1 MSKRCP
7 RVAFADTEVVVHKT
21 HPPARLQR
29 TTVKQ
34 RGEKP
39 LKTVKG
45 QGEGSLAEKKNW
57 LEENAT
63 KRKRPKQ
70 GGQSKG
76 YSRCR
81 GLWKKQV

>member
-1 MSKRCP
+1 MWEETDMSKQCP

-21 HPPARLQR
+21 HPPAWLQR

-45 QGEGSLAEKKNW
+45 QGEGSLAKKKKK
-57 LEENAT
+57 LAGGKRYKKKKT
-63 KRKRPKQ
+63 KT
-70 GGQSKG
+70 GWAVE
-76 YSRCR
+76 
-81 GLWKKQV
+81 GLQ